1 MTDFLEIVL
10 RCLVVTGAFLT
21 LPLFV
26 GQMEH
31 KAMAHMQSR
40 VGPMYA
46 GASTAGPSS
55 SPTA

>member
-1 MTDFLEIVL
+1 MSEVL
-10 RCLVVTGAFLT
+10 DIAVRLVVIVVVFLA
-21 LPLFV
+21 LPLIV

-40 VGPMYA
+40 LGPSTP
-46 GASTAGPSS
+46 GVSTAGPSS